1 MRPLCICPILLT
13 FVVLTACTG
22 VRESPREFALPN
34 GNYERGLSTF
44 TALECHQ
51 CHSAAG
57 VDQPNPESASI
68 SFALGGESHR
78 VTTYA
83 ELMTSIVNPS
93 HRLTHRL
100 RLQESSVGGTSKM
113 ANYNEVMTVQQ
124 LVDLVAYL
132 HPQYPLIV
140 IPRSPIWPYYPQELK

>member
-1 MRPLCICPILLT
+1 MRLHYICPILLA
-13 FVVLTACTG
+13 FVVLTACSG
-22 VRESPREFALPN
+22 VRETPSEFALPN
-34 GNYERGLSTF
+34 GNYERGQLTF

-57 VDQPNPESASI
+57 VNQLHPESASI

-100 RLQESSVGGTSKM
+100 RLEESSVGGTSKM
-113 ANYNEVMTVQQ
+113 TIYNEVMTVQQ
-124 LVDLVAYL
+124 LADLVAYL

-140 IPRSPIWPYYPQELK
+140 IPRNLIWPYYPQELK